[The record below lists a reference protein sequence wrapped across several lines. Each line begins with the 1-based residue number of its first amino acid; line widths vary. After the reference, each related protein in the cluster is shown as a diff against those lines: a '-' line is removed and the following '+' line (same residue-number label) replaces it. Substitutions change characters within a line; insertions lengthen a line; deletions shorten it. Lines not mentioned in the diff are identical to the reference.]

1 MDPATILALVVAGV
15 GALAFCAGAGGVHLW
30 LSERIAWRDETIR
43 TLREALERE
52 HAEATVAADSRRDM
66 AAADRARADALAAP
80 DARDRL
86 KRVLDLLPAGGGKP
100 AAPAGP
106 GPADAGAGR
115 APRLVS

>member
-1 MDPATILALVVAGV
+1 MDPSTILALVVAGFGV
-15 GALAFCAGAGGVHLW
+15 LAFGAGAGGCYLW
-30 LSERIAWRDETIR
+30 LGERIAWRDETVR
-43 TLREALERE
+43 ALREALERE

-86 KRVLDLLPAGGGKP
+86 KRVLDLLPPGGKP
-100 AAPAGP
+100 ATPAAP

-115 APRLVS
+115 AARLVS